1 MIVVDTNVIS
11 EPLKPL
17 PNPAVRQ
24 WLDRQS
30 ASTLFLTTTTLAELL
45 LGIEKLPEGRRKTA
59 LADSLQPMLNQWF
72 GPRILPFDQAAAAA
86 YANLMSRAR
95 AAGRTISALDGQIA
109 AVAAAH
115 GFAVATRDSSPFLAA
130 GLHVITPWTDPK

>member
-24 WLDRQS
+24 WLNRQS
-30 ASTLFLTTTTLAELL
+30 ASTLFLTTTSLAELL
-45 LGIEKLPEGRRKTA
+45 LGIEKLPAGRRKAA

-72 GPRILPFDQAAAAA
+72 GPRILPFDQAAATA
-86 YANLMSRAR
+86 YANLISRAR

-109 AVAAAH
+109 AVASAH
-115 GFAVATRDSSPFLAA
+115 GFAVATRDRSPFLAA
-130 GLHVITPWTDPK
+130 GIQVIDPWADPS